1 MKTDP
6 RVRYTRMIIQ
16 TAFLELL
23 QQKPVNK
30 ITVREICEKAEI
42 NRSTF
47 YKHYQDCYDLL
58 DKMKDEAL
66 QQFDE
71 MLAGMKE
78 LGVKAT
84 MTAILQMLKDNTVLF
99 RAFRRQGGEHSF
111 TNQLAGRCF
120 AYMDMQISVRPA
132 LGWDE
137 GQKGIVYSYLT
148 GGAAAII
155 EYWLRNGCEEP
166 PEQIADMTLELS
178 KILTVGL
185 AGQ

>member
-1 MKTDP
+1 MRNDP
-6 RVRYTRMIIQ
+6 RVRYTRSIIQ

-23 QQKPVNK
+23 RQKPVEK
-30 ITVREICEKAEI
+30 ITVREICDKAEI

-58 DKMKDEAL
+58 DKIKEDVL
-66 QQFDE
+66 RQFNE
-71 MLAGMKE
+71 MLSGME
-78 LGVKAT
+78 TQGVKAT
-84 MTAILQMLKDNTVLF
+84 MTDILQRLKDNAALF
-99 RAFRRQGGEHSF
+99 RVFRRQGGERSF

-120 AYMDMQISVRPA
+120 EYMDMQISVSPA
-132 LGWDE
+132 LGWGDA
-137 GQKGIVYSYLT
+137 QKGLVYSYLT

-155 EYWLRNGCEEP
+155 EYWLQNGCEEP

-178 KILTVGL
+178 KILTAGL

>member
-1 MKTDP
+1 MKNDP
-6 RVRYTRMIIQ
+6 RVRYTRSVIQ
-16 TAFLELL
+16 TAFLDLL
-23 QQKPVNK
+23 RQKPVEK
-30 ITVREICEKAEI
+30 ITVREICDKAEI

-58 DKMKDEAL
+58 DRMKDEAL
-66 QQFDE
+66 QKFDR

-78 LGVKAT
+78 QGVKAT
-84 MTAILQMLKDNTVLF
+84 MTAILQMLKDNAALSH
-99 RAFRRQGGEHSF
+99 AFRRQGGERSF

-120 AYMDMQISVRPA
+120 EYMDMQISVPPA
-132 LGWDE
+132 LSWGDA
-137 GQKGIVYSYLT
+137 QKGMVYSYLT

-155 EYWLRNGCEEP
+155 EYWLQTGCAEP

-178 KILTVGL
+178 KILTAGL